1 MKPLTLLMK
10 NKNNIFD
17 TPQREELIGIIIH
30 FGFNLM
36 KSIKNLWVLLIP
48 LIFNKKMN
56 FSIISIIIGGLIIML
71 IVNILRYLRFTYFI
85 DTKNAE
91 FVIESGILNRKQL
104 RIHRDKVQDI
114 NLNQTVLQ
122 RIFNV
127 YSLKV
132 DSQGSTKDDVQLKAI
147 SHTKATAIRNYLLT
161 PESVSKI
168 ESDEN
173 AENKGSYSLQITPI
187 NLLRYA
193 ITSNYVRSFSLLLVG
208 LYYIVDQIR
217 DFFEEDI
224 SLYFDNKLHS
234 ILVENSLILLTTIVF
249 ISVFILIV
257 ISNIIIHLYKYYNFQ
272 IYQKG
277 QKLSLSHGLIETKN
291 SIISIRK
298 IQYLIIKQ
306 NWIQKK
312 WNTSGIKFHQIG
324 QDSKK
329 SKNSY
334 LIPAC
339 TSDDKKQLSTS
350 IFGEIPSFPNVI
362 YPNIRKFFM
371 KLVFFII
378 IPILIITILFQE
390 RLYDWLPLIIVYSCT
405 VSLLSYFNYKNSQ
418 LKFNDDYLNI
428 KSGVWDISNTI
439 IPIEKIQK
447 IETKRFFWQKKTNLG
462 AICISTAGGNIYFST
477 ANYSELQ
484 KLMSKSIK
492 RICEK
497 YRHWL

>member
-1 MKPLTLLMK
+1 MK

-17 TPQREELIGIIIH
+17 TPQREELIGIIVH

-56 FSIISIIIGGLIIML
+56 IPIISIIIGGLIIML

-114 NLNQTVLQ
+114 NLSQTILQ

-147 SHTKATAIRNYLLT
+147 SHAKATAIRNYLL
-161 PESVSKI
+161 VSEANPKVKN
-168 ESDEN
+168 EEN
-173 AENKGSYSLQITPI
+173 TENKKSYLLQITPI

-193 ITSNYVRSFSLLLVG
+193 VTSNYIRSFSLLLVG
-208 LYYIVDQIR
+208 LYYIIDQINE
-217 DFFEEDI
+217 FFDEEEI
-224 SLYFDNKLHS
+224 SLYFDSKLNS
-234 ILVENSLILLTTIVF
+234 ILVENSLIFLTIIVF
-249 ISVFILIV
+249 ISIFILII
-257 ISNIIIHLYKYYNFQ
+257 ISNIVIHLYRYYNLQ
-272 IYQKG
+272 LQQKG
-277 QKLSLSHGLIETKN
+277 QKLNLSYGLIETKN

-298 IQYLIIKQ
+298 IQYLITKQ

-312 WNTSGIKFHQIG
+312 WNILGIKFHQIG
-324 QDSKK
+324 QDTKK

-334 LIPAC
+334 IIPAC
-339 TSDDKKQLSTS
+339 KTKDKEQLIIS
-350 IFGEIPSFPNVI
+350 IFGEISPFQNTI
-362 YPNIRKFFM
+362 HANIRKFFM

-378 IPILIITILFQE
+378 IPILIITIFFQE
-390 RLYDWLPLIIVYSCT
+390 RLYDWLPLIIVYCCA

-462 AICISTAGGNIYFST
+462 TIFISTAGGNIYFST